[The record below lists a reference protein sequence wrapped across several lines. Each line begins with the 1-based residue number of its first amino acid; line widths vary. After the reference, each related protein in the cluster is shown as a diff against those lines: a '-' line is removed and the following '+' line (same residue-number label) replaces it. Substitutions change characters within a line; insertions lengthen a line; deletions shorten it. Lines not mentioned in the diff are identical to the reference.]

1 MDENEKDRLQGIVN
15 DLNKDVKMPPYDNTS
30 KKSYSREYQKYQEEE
45 ELERQKS
52 QYERLC
58 IKMGDLLNLKAG
70 ETTQKKLTQP
80 LRLLGWDI
88 TPGMVL
94 SAAIGIGFFSFIAW
108 FAFFAVNM
116 GLGSV
121 LGSPPIPI
129 SIMFILA
136 IIPLAA
142 GGYTYYKPIYAA
154 QNKVIESSGE
164 MILAVLY
171 MVIYMRSSP
180 NIEGALRFAALNL
193 EGPISK
199 DLKGILWDVEVGRF
213 NRIADSLGNYTKK
226 WKGYNDDFLESLQLL
241 KAAVNEPN
249 SNRRETLLQDSIDRM
264 LDGTQEKMKHYA
276 QGLKTPVMILNALGA
291 MLPVMGMIMLPLI
304 SVFMGD
310 AITTTHLFLI
320 FNILLPGFLY
330 WFMQRVLSSRPPT
343 VSSQPTSEEELP
355 QIGKYE
361 LNIFGGKMN
370 IPTWPIGLGIFLG
383 IAGFGILGYISTIG
397 AGESLILTYP
407 AEVDASAVPSLF
419 QNGDSLAPLPMLI
432 RSVSITLGLGLG
444 IGIAKILGNRKR
456 KEAEEHLQDIE
467 SQFPTALFQLGN
479 KISGGTPI
487 EVALEEAAESTS
499 DLEISELFEYSSQNI
514 RQMGMTFEDAIFDP
528 SYGALRKFPSQM
540 IHTVMKAIL
549 ESSEKGTKMAS
560 MAMVT
565 ISRYLDNIHKTQE
578 ELNDLMEETTTT
590 IQMLAYLL
598 APIVSGVAVGMSQT
612 IITAMYK
619 LGGSFS
625 EVRQSVP
632 SGSAEAGPGFSGILG
647 NLDSAIPPEILQF
660 VVGIYLIQ
668 LLYILGTFYMK
679 IQHGENQTYKN
690 MFIGKVLISGMLFY
704 SITLLIVAVLFGGM
718 VSGITA

>member
-1 MDENEKDRLQGIVN
+1 MDEDEKNRLQDIVN
-15 DLNKDVKMPPYDNTS
+15 NLNKDVQLPPYDNTS

-45 ELERQKS
+45 ELEREKT

-58 IKMGDLLNLKAG
+58 LKMGDLLNLKAG
-70 ETTQKKLTQP
+70 ETSQQKLTKP

-94 SAAIGIGFFSFIAW
+94 SAAVGIGFFSFIGW
-108 FAFFAVNM
+108 FTLFVLNM

-121 LGSPPIPI
+121 LGSAPIPM

-136 IIPLAA
+136 VLPLAA
-142 GGYTYYKPIYAA
+142 GAYTYYKPVYEAK
-154 QNKVIESSGE
+154 NKVIESSGE
-164 MILAVLY
+164 MILAILY

-180 NIEGALRFAALNL
+180 NIEGAIRFAALNL

-199 DLKGILWDVEVGRF
+199 DLKGILWDVEVGKF
-213 NRIADSLGNYTKK
+213 NRITDSLGNYTRK

-241 KAAVNEPN
+241 QSAVNEPN

-264 LDGTQEKMKHYA
+264 LDGTKEKMKHYA

-320 FNILLPGFLY
+320 FNILLPGVLY

-343 VSSQPTSEEELP
+343 VSSQPTSQEELP
-355 QIGKYE
+355 TRGRYTLEI
-361 LNIFGGKMN
+361 LGGRMD
-370 IPTWPIGLGIFLG
+370 IPTWPIGLAVFVFIG
-383 IAGFGILGYISTIG
+383 AFGIIGYISTIG
-397 AGESLILTYP
+397 AGESLLLTYP
-407 AEVDASAVPSLF
+407 ANVDAGSVPSLF
-419 QNGDSLAPLPMLI
+419 WNGDGLAPLPMLI
-432 RSVSITLGLGLG
+432 RSISITLGLGLG
-444 IGIAKILGNRKR
+444 IGISKILGNKERK
-456 KEAEEHLQDIE
+456 KAEEHLQDIE

-487 EVALEEAAESTS
+487 EVALEQAAQSTS
-499 DLEISELFEYSSQNI
+499 DLDISELFEYSSRNI

-528 SYGALRKFPSQM
+528 NYGALRKFPSQM

-565 ISRYLDNIHKTQE
+565 ISRYLDNIHQTQE

-612 IITAMYK
+612 IITAMYQ

-625 EVRQSVP
+625 QVQQSVP
-632 SGSAEAGPGFSGILG
+632 SDSATAGPGFSGIVG

-679 IQHGENQTYKN
+679 IQHGENPTYRN

-704 SITLLIVAVLFGGM
+704 SITLLIIAVLFGGM